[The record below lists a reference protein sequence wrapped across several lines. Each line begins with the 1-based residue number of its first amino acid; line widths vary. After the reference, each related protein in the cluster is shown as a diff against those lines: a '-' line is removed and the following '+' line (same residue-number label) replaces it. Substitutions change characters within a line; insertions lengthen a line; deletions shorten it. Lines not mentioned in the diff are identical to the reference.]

1 MSKPSNDRWVGLL
14 LRLVPGDIRTQ
25 FRGELQA
32 ERADMRERGWPSW
45 RVNVV
50 TIGIVF
56 AGIAQHVPLSRIDA
70 NAAAQPEVADRAALV
85 GWILWRICGPLLFL
99 GYALGSWMLA
109 LFGGLALVG
118 AFGCIGAV
126 VAKGR
131 EPYDNTEARLLNGV
145 FGGIVAVLVTSMVF
159 GAMFSLLLL
168 LGIAVGSTG
177 LGAFAVKALVFM
189 ILLFVG
195 AMCIVGWVPREWE
208 PARMVRH

>member
-1 MSKPSNDRWVGLL
+1 MRLRRRLGLRRRRGVPPP
-14 LRLVPGDIRTQ
+14 RL
-25 FRGELQA
+25 E
-32 ERADMRERGWPSW
+32 
-45 RVNVV
+45 
-50 TIGIVF
+50 
-56 AGIAQHVPLSRIDA
+56 DA
-70 NAAAQPEVADRAALV
+70 L
-85 GWILWRICGPLLFL
+85 I
-99 GYALGSWMLA
+99 
-109 LFGGLALVG
+109 GGLALIG

-126 VAKGR
+126 VAKGE

-145 FGGIVAVLVTSMVF
+145 FGGIVAVLVTSMLF